1 MLNVMMNGT
10 PKAIAITISFIFCL
24 DIMKLYNLLQ
34 ISVIFSNYNEK
45 DFEKLSKCI
54 ICFESIMEAFISF
67 VRVIS
72 SVSPIVWCKHN
83 FIFFS

>member
-34 ISVIFSNYNEK
+34 ISVIFSHCHIIKHIAKEQAITMKKILRNFPNVSYVSK
-45 DFEKLSKCI
+45 VLWKLSY
-54 ICFESIMEAFISF
+54 
-67 VRVIS
+67 VS
-72 SVSPIVWCKHN
+72 SE
-83 FIFFS
+83 

>member
-34 ISVIFSNYNEK
+34 ISVMFSHYHIIKHIAKEQAITMKRILRNFPNVSYVSK
-45 DFEKLSKCI
+45 VLWKLS
-54 ICFESIMEAFISF
+54 
-67 VRVIS
+67 
-72 SVSPIVWCKHN
+72 
-83 FIFFS
+83 

>member
-34 ISVIFSNYNEK
+34 ISVIFSYCHIIKHIAKEQAITMKRILRNFPNVSYVSK
-45 DFEKLSKCI
+45 VLWKLS
-54 ICFESIMEAFISF
+54 
-67 VRVIS
+67 
-72 SVSPIVWCKHN
+72 
-83 FIFFS
+83 